1 MREATSSPTARA
13 EGELGSP
20 LLEAR
25 GLRMSYGDLVVLDD
39 VDFSVCEGEAVGVVG
54 PNGAGKTTLLSA
66 LTGSIRPSAGTVVVA
81 GTDLTGLPPARRS
94 RLGVARAHQVPRP
107 FGAMTVLENVLV
119 GAMHAGGLRRRA
131 AHHRAV
137 EAIERTGLAD
147 VGNRRADTL
156 GLLSRKR
163 LEVARVLAT
172 GPKVVLLDEIAAG
185 LTDAEAAEIVVLV
198 DDLRRSGLGV
208 VWIEHIVH
216 VLVQAVGR
224 LVAMDA
230 GRVIAEG
237 DPDAV
242 LADPAV
248 VGAYLGGAAG

>member
-1 MREATSSPTARA
+1 MREAASSSRVRA
-13 EGELGSP
+13 EGELGP
-20 LLEAR
+20 AILEAR

-39 VDFSVCEGEAVGVVG
+39 VDFTVRAGEAVGVVG

-66 LTGSIRPSAGTVVVA
+66 LTGSIRPSEGTVVVS
-81 GTDLTGLPPARRS
+81 GTDLTGLTPERRS

-131 AHHRAV
+131 AHRRAV

-172 GPKVVLLDEIAAG
+172 GPQVVLLDEIAAG

-230 GRVIAEG
+230 GRVIADGE
-237 DPDAV
+237 PDAV